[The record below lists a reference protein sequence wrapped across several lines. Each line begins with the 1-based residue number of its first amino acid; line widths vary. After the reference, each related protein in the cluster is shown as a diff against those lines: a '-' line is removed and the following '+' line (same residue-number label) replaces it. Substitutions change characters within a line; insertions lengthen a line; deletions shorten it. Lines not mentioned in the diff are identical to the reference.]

1 MQKGEL
7 LYYGC
12 VRHPGSPV
20 VPGGAPHQAPRRYCR
35 LSVEPLCWV
44 CLKGG
49 GVGWC
54 GCPACARVGVQRR
67 PPALHAAAEEVQRC
81 TPGANGPSRGACAP
95 LPLFHVPS
103 RTRKQVF
110 MSPTAEHIHD
120 ATATFGECQRLVHS
134 GRKQAGIQ
142 YLMRRWRAIPAELHT
157 RFLHDEF
164 LTLPVDTQA
173 SMTDLLLVRSR
184 EAGIAERTAALRH
197 QMRADREQTVRLDA
211 VATGHHRVPHPL
223 APLGWAGRPV
233 RARRPPHAPLDH
245 VLTPVVPHPLGPH
258 RPNRA
263 TTSFTLVGHSADFTP
278 SVVQLAFWGGRH
290 LQVLAQTRDRRGS
303 PPCGRNEMDPPPV
316 RIGFDEPQ

>member
-1 MQKGEL
+1 
-7 LYYGC
+7 
-12 VRHPGSPV
+12 
-20 VPGGAPHQAPRRYCR
+20 
-35 LSVEPLCWV
+35 
-44 CLKGG
+44 
-49 GVGWC
+49 
-54 GCPACARVGVQRR
+54 
-67 PPALHAAAEEVQRC
+67 
-81 TPGANGPSRGACAP
+81 
-95 LPLFHVPS
+95 
-103 RTRKQVF
+103 

-173 SMTDLLLVRSR
+173 RMTDLLLVRSR

-245 VLTPVVPHPLGPH
+245 VLTPAVPHTLGPH
-258 RPNRA
+258 RPPA
-263 TTSFTLVGHSADFTP
+263 HG
-278 SVVQLAFWGGRH
+278 
-290 LQVLAQTRDRRGS
+290 
-303 PPCGRNEMDPPPV
+303 E
-316 RIGFDEPQ
+316 